1 MPSPNTCFLLP
12 GRVRDVLDGN
22 RAGGEEGREGG
33 EEERPALG
41 PVWCFPSA
49 LPTQR
54 ADACWETVAAQLLTA
69 GRIPKP
75 SVGCRAGGESEL
87 RGESPSESVT
97 GLSGPGTRSNS
108 FEARVHGLAW
118 GASRVGGRACL
129 VQLGGSSSAFTLSFG
144 KGLGARVSRALPALG
159 VCASDAP

>member
-1 MPSPNTCFLLP
+1 MGIEQG
-12 GRVRDVLDGN
+12 GRR
-22 RAGGEEGREGG
+22 GEKEGQ
-33 EEERPALG
+33 RPALG
-41 PVWCFPSA
+41 LVWCFPSA

-54 ADACWETVAAQLLTA
+54 ADACWETVTAQLLPA

-75 SVGCRAGGESEL
+75 SVGCREGGEPGL
-87 RGESPSESVT
+87 RGESPSELVT
-97 GLSGPGTRSNS
+97 GLSGSGTRSSS

-118 GASRVGGRACL
+118 GASRVGERVGGRGCL